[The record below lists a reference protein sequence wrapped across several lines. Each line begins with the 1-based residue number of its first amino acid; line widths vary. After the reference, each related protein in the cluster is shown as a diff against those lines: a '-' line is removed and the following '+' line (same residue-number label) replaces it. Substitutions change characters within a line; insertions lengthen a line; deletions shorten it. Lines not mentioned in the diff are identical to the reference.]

1 VAAGAKRVLIAE
13 DDPALALVIRYRLSK
28 AGLEPLHARD
38 GQAAWQAAQREQ
50 FDLIITDEQMPEMT
64 GTQLCLKLRAEP
76 RYAHTPIVMV
86 TAKAMEMDMTQIGPL
101 LGLAALVTKP
111 FSPNRL
117 VDIVE
122 RCLAGVPAAP

>member
-1 VAAGAKRVLIAE
+1 MLIAE
-13 DDPALALVIRYRLSK
+13 DDAALALVIRYRLIK
-28 AGLEPLHARD
+28 AGCELLHARD
-38 GQAAWQAAQREQ
+38 GQAAWQAAQREH

-64 GTQLCLKLRAEP
+64 GTQLCLKLPSDP

-86 TAKAMEMDMTQIGPL
+86 TAKALEMDMTRCGEL

-117 VDIVE
+117 ANIVE
-122 RCLAGVPAAP
+122 SCLAGVPVAP